1 VKNLLL
7 ILIVLGMA
15 SVVSA
20 DLEECPEWVS
30 CPPGYALNPIT
41 CECDLGDYP
50 QENETE
56 VPDGGLDEGG
66 TGFGGAEPENVPE
79 GLLNI
84 IYTFLSTYFIWIL
97 LFIIFLIILGV
108 ISKFA
113 GMFTR

>member
-1 VKNLLL
+1 VKKIILLL
-7 ILIVLGMA
+7 VIIAFAVNAMA
-15 SVVSA
+15 EEDCHEWMTCPVGYTLDE
-20 DLEECPEWVS
+20 DLCICLES
-30 CPPGYALNPIT
+30 
-41 CECDLGDYP
+41 DYP
-50 QENETE
+50 L
-56 VPDGGLDEGG
+56 VPEFPDEEGGLDEGG